1 MLKGDFIKLYS
12 EKYKIKEKTA
22 EKEVERFLETLQ
34 TALFEN
40 QVINFRKFGSFEVRQ
55 TKERMVVDP
64 KNQKEKIFIHAKPRK
79 YVKFKVSKKLEDRLC
94 FKENI

>member
-12 EKYKIKEKTA
+12 EKNKIKEKIA
-22 EKEVERFLETLQ
+22 EKEVERFLKTLE

>member
-64 KNQKEKIFIHAKPRK
+64 KNQKEKILIHAKPRK
-79 YVKFKVSKKLEDRLC
+79 YVKFKVSRMLEDKLY
-94 FKENI
+94 FSEEN

>member
-40 QVINFRKFGSFEVRQ
+40 QVINFRKFGSFEVKQ

-64 KNQKEKIFIHAKPRK
+64 KNQQEKILIHAKPRK
-79 YVKFKVSKKLEDRLC
+79 YVKFKVSRMLEDKLF
-94 FKENI
+94 FKEEN

>member
-40 QVINFRKFGSFEVRQ
+40 QVINFRKFGSFEVKQ

-64 KNQKEKIFIHAKPRK
+64 KNQQEKILIHAKPRK
-79 YVKFKVSKKLEDRLC
+79 YVKFKVSRMLEDKLY
-94 FKENI
+94 FEKEN